1 MGLTP
6 TPPHERP
13 RLRGAMH
20 ALVFFAAIP
29 AAIFLILHA
38 HRATAIAAAS
48 VYAASVLALFGT
60 SAGYHRLTRSPK
72 ATAIMQRL
80 DHSMIYVLIAGTYT
94 PICLLALPR
103 AWGIPILAIVGVGA
117 LIGVATTVFA
127 FNRWRILHYALYP
140 IMGWIAVAAGPQ
152 LADSL
157 TGTQLALIVA
167 GGVLYTAGFPVLL
180 TEKPNPWPKTFGYH
194 EVWHSFT
201 VAAGA
206 CHFAAVA
213 LIVS

>member
-1 MGLTP
+1 MT
-6 TPPHERP
+6 
-13 RLRGAMH
+13 
-20 ALVFFAAIP
+20 
-29 AAIFLILHA
+29 
-38 HRATAIAAAS
+38 
-48 VYAASVLALFGT
+48 
-60 SAGYHRLTRSPK
+60 
-72 ATAIMQRL
+72 
-80 DHSMIYVLIAGTYT
+80 
-94 PICLLALPR
+94 
-103 AWGIPILAIVGVGA
+103 
-117 LIGVATTVFA
+117 TTVFA

-152 LADSL
+152 LANTL
-157 TGTQLALIVA
+157 TGTQLALIVT
-167 GGVLYTAGFPVLL
+167 GGLLYTAGFPVLL